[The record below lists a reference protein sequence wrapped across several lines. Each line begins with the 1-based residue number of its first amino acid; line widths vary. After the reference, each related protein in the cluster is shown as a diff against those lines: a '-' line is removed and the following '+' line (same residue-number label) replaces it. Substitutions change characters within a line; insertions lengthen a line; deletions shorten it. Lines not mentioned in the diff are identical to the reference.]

1 MRKLSIA
8 FGATLLA
15 FAPVVGSAAPALPDV
30 NAGGRPAVTLA
41 QGWWEHEGR
50 YEELRE
56 RYWRLPPRE
65 RARYNDLQLQID
77 RLERRQHREFREGD
91 RPEAREIAE
100 RIEHLRREQQRILR
114 YGG

>member
-8 FGATLLA
+8 IGATLLA
-15 FAPVVGSAAPALPDV
+15 LAPAVGSAAPALPHRGSGD
-30 NAGGRPAVTLA
+30 PAITLV
-41 QGWWEHEGR
+41 QGWWEREGR
-50 YEELRE
+50 QEELRE

-65 RARYNDLQLQID
+65 REEYNHIQFEID

-100 RIEHLRREQQRILR
+100 RIEHLRHEQRRILR

>member
-8 FGATLLA
+8 IGATLLA
-15 FAPVVGSAAPALPDV
+15 LAPVVGSAAPALPHAA
-30 NAGGRPAVTLA
+30 AGSRPGITLA
-41 QGWWEHEGR
+41 QGWWEREGR
-50 YEELRE
+50 YDELRE

-65 RARYNDLQLQID
+65 RERYNDIQFQID

-91 RPEAREIAE
+91 RPEAREVAE
-100 RIEHLRREQQRILR
+100 RIEHLRREQWRILR